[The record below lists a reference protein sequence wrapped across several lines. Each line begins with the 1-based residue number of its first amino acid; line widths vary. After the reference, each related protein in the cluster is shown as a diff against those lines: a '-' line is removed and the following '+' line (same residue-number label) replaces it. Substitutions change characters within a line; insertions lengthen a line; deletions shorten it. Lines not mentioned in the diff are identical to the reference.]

1 MRERLA
7 AYLYR
12 PAALTG
18 GVILVAAMLLTV
30 LDVVL
35 RHTLNAPLRGIFELT
50 ELAMAGIAF
59 LGLAH
64 AQHLGEHITI
74 DLLYER
80 LPPAGRRAL
89 DRLSRLV
96 SLVVAGAITWQLLG
110 YLGRMRASG
119 EVTGVLG
126 LPVYPAVG
134 LAGAGFGLFALALL
148 GRGHDRG
155 A

>member
-7 AYLYR
+7 ERLYR
-12 PAALTG
+12 SAALTG
-18 GVILVAAMLLTV
+18 GVVLVAAMLRTV
-30 LDVVL
+30 LDVAL
-35 RHTLNAPLRGIFELT
+35 RHTLNAPLRGTFELT
-50 ELAMAGIAF
+50 EQAMAGIAF

-64 AQHLGEHITI
+64 AQFLGEHITI

-80 LPPAGRRAL
+80 LSPAGRLVL

-96 SLVVAGAITWQLLG
+96 SPLVAGVVTWQLLG
-110 YLGRMRASG
+110 YFGRMRVSG

-134 LAGAGFGLFALALL
+134 LAGAGFALFTLALL
-148 GRGHDRG
+148 GKGHGRG

>member
-7 AYLYR
+7 ERLYR
-12 PAALTG
+12 TAALTG
-18 GVILVAAMLLTV
+18 GVALVAAMLLTV

-35 RHTLNAPLRGIFELT
+35 RHTLNAPLRGTFELT

-80 LPPAGRRAL
+80 LPPSGRRAL

-96 SLVVAGAITWQLLG
+96 SLLVAGTVTWQLLG

-119 EVTGVLG
+119 ETTGVLG

-148 GRGHDRG
+148 GRGHDGG